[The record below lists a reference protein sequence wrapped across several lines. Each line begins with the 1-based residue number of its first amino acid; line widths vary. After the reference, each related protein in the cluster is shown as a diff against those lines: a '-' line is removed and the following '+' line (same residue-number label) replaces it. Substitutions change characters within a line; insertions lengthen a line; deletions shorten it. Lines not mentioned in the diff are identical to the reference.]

1 MHRRART
8 WLARVDS
15 VLGAGRSISARAS
28 IEQLPQL
35 QRAVALSAVALAE
48 HTPVVMLDLL
58 DAFAD
63 PSDEA
68 GFLVALDRLA
78 PATTTILL
86 GSPVSTKTARDASLS
101 REIVQLDLDQLA
113 TPPLERKD
121 ATPVSQS
128 VFSPTRRGW
137 LRYAALAAVVLV
149 PLAFAGLFIGAVS
162 QISHSIS
169 DIPAAIVNNDQ
180 VVTQTGANGKTTQV
194 LAGRELV
201 TELTGKKSAGF
212 TWTITNSKDAKAD
225 LANGTVYAILT
236 VPKNFSKSI
245 VSLSSKS
252 PIKANLTITTD
263 DSHNY
268 LTGSVAQV
276 VGTSLSSEFGQAV
289 TKQYIAGLYSGIGG
303 FGSSLTTAAS
313 GATKLSGGASSL
325 STGLS
330 SYVAGV
336 SAIPS
341 GLRQLQAGIET
352 AKSGVESRAIAP
364 YTSSVSGETA
374 KLNADV
380 AALAAN
386 PSDPTL
392 LAAVQ
397 TDSATLTAIAASG
410 STVATGV
417 SSAFDTLASNTG
429 SFARQTEAL
438 ATGGAQLTTG
448 AQSLASG
455 ASSLAAGLT
464 SGAAKTPSYTSA
476 QVAQTAS
483 VASNPVGVSV
493 DRKHEVSSAA
503 QIIAT
508 LFVPLGLWIGSLAVF
523 LVLRPLTRRTLSST
537 AGNGRLVLSSI
548 ARASV
553 VTAAQAL
560 LLVLLAAHG
569 GRGELDP
576 AAGDHPVLARHGDR
590 VHRVPLPAH
599 HRPGPRG
606 ARRLH
611 LPACRAD
618 HLHRRPV
625 PDPVARETVPVS
637 QPAAAPHLRS
647 ARDGGDHLQLGRRHR
662 HRSRRGPRRLRC
674 GKPAYRPGRGAS
686 CAPCPR
692 PRPGAGECVVEPCD
706 DFAAIAS
713 RANSSVSPSTARR
726 SSVLRAR

>member
-1 MHRRART
+1 
-8 WLARVDS
+8 
-15 VLGAGRSISARAS
+15 
-28 IEQLPQL
+28 
-35 QRAVALSAVALAE
+35 
-48 HTPVVMLDLL
+48 
-58 DAFAD
+58 
-63 PSDEA
+63 
-68 GFLVALDRLA
+68 
-78 PATTTILL
+78 
-86 GSPVSTKTARDASLS
+86 
-101 REIVQLDLDQLA
+101 
-113 TPPLERKD
+113 
-121 ATPVSQS
+121 VSQS

-212 TWTITNSKDAKAD
+212 TWTITNSKDAKAA

-236 VPKNFSKSI
+236 VPKDFSKSI

-313 GATKLSGGASSL
+313 GATSLSGGASSL

-364 YTSSVSGETA
+364 YTSSVSGGTA

-380 AALAAN
+380 AALAAS

-560 LLVLLAAHG
+560 LLVLLLHTAVGVSWTLLPATILFSLVMAIAFTAFHYLLTIG
-569 GRGELDP
+569 LGRGGL
-576 AAGDHPVLARHGDR
+576 VVSIFLLAVQITSTGGLYPIQLLAKPFQFLS
-590 VHRVPLPAH
+590 PLLPLTY
-599 HRPGPRG
+599 GVRG
-606 ARRLH
+606 MEAII
-611 LPACRAD
+611 
-618 HLHRRPV
+618 
-625 PDPVARETVPVS
+625 S
-637 QPAAAPHLRS
+637 NS
-647 ARDGGDHLQLGRRHR
+647 
-662 HRSRRGPRRLRC
+662 
-674 GKPAYRPGRGAS
+674 
-686 CAPCPR
+686 
-692 PRPGAGECVVEPCD
+692 GAGTAIG
-706 DFAAIAS
+706 AAVALVAFGAGSLLIALV
-713 RANSSVSPSTARR
+713 AVRR
-726 SSVLRAR
+726 VRRARALGLVPASA